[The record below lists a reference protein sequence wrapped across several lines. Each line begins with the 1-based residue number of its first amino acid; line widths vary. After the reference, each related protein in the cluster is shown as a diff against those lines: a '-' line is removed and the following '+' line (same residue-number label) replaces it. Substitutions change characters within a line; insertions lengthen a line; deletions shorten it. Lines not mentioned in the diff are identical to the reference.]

1 MIARWT
7 ERSSPKGGAVAP
19 QYEMKYELFVERVTV
34 TIDERTLA
42 QIRRVAGPRGVSSF
56 LATAAKERLA
66 RLELLG
72 LLDELDAKHGPA
84 SAAVR
89 AEVARDA
96 RRIFHRR

>member
-1 MIARWT
+1 M
-7 ERSSPKGGAVAP
+7 
-19 QYEMKYELFVERVTV
+19 ERVTA

-42 QIRRVAGPRGVSSF
+42 QIKRVAGPRGVSKF
-56 LATAAKERLA
+56 LAAAAKERLA

-72 LLDELDAKHGPA
+72 VLDDLDAKHGKP

-96 RRIFHRR
+96 RRIFGRR